1 MAWHGMQATQGTMKP
16 KPPTREEAN
25 LDTIWRVVGG
35 EHLRTRRRRRLV
47 EVHRPEHAHGGE
59 ADVVAVPPPPAA
71 AASPRCRRQEE
82 GQLVRVGVQRG
93 VQEHVHV
100 HRGGAGRLAGVAAV
114 RGDRER
120 AAAQDVARDGGPRE
134 LEPPRAAHEA
144 DGDPRGRGPA
154 RHRRHRR
161 RRRWERDGGQA
172 ERGGEGERG
181 RQEEQEWRQQ
191 RGQAAPRAE
200 VVRWDRR
207 RRRARGDAVAA
218 AAAGLHIA
226 SFVVTHGPSR
236 ARPACLPTTLLARS
250 LRKQGTKRRGGARQR
265 QLQQPPPPPPSTY
278 VRRGDGSPEGWWWW
292 AGGAARV
299 ALRSRGPARCTQAR
313 GRLPSKGPLRLL
325 PLLPILALDM
335 RCDAMRCDRCLA
347 FALRCVALRW

>member
-1 MAWHGMQATQGTMKP
+1 MKP

-25 LDTIWRVVGG
+25 LDAVGRVVGG
-35 EHLRTRRRRRLV
+35 EHLRARRRRRLI

-59 ADVVAVPPPPAA
+59 ADDVVAIPAGGAA
-71 AASPRCRRQEE
+71 AAARPRCRRQEE
-82 GQLVRVGVQRG
+82 GQLVRVGVQRS

-100 HRGGAGRLAGVAAV
+100 HRGGGGRLAGVAAV

-161 RRRWERDGGQA
+161 RWERDGGQV

-200 VVRWDRR
+200 VVRRDRR
-207 RRRARGDAVAA
+207 RRRGHAVAAAA
-218 AAAGLHIA
+218 AAAGLHLA
-226 SFVVTHGPSR
+226 SFVVTHGHSR
-236 ARPACLPTTLLARS
+236 ARPAYYVARS
-250 LRKQGTKRRGGARQR
+250 IASYSTAPRRRWWQR
-265 QLQQPPPPPPSTY
+265 RQQPTAAATQH
-278 VRRGDGSPEGWWWW
+278 VRTARRRESGGMVVWW

-299 ALRSRGPARCTQAR
+299 ALRSRGPARRHAGGCQAR
-313 GRLPSKGPLRLL
+313 GRSRLVGCCLCYQCDALPWT
-325 PLLPILALDM
+325 
-335 RCDAMRCDRCLA
+335 CDAMP
-347 FALRCVALRW
+347 CVALVKGRLGVSFPEPLFFRG